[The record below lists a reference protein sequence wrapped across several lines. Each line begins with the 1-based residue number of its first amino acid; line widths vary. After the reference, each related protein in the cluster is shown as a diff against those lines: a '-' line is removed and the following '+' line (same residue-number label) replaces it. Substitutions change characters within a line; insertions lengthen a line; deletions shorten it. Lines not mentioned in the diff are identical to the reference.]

1 MEMSILNRLIVII
14 GISAISIVADQ
25 WSKSWATHQLKPTL
39 QEASKSHFSYLGD
52 TFRLTFVKNRG
63 AFLSLGSTFS
73 ETFRYWALK
82 VFPVLL
88 LIGLILHMLFSQTLT
103 WWQLAAFSFILG
115 GGLSNI
121 YDRLLYESVV
131 DFMNMGFGVIF
142 DWIGIND
149 IRTGI
154 FNIADVS
161 IMTGLFMM
169 LPSMFSKK
177 PDSTPLKDA

>member
-1 MEMSILNRLIVII
+1 MNMSILNRLIVIV
-14 GISAISIVADQ
+14 GICLVSIAGDQ
-25 WSKSWATHQLKPTL
+25 WSKSWATHQLKPDL
-39 QEASKSHFSYLGD
+39 QEASKNHFSYLGD
-52 TFRLTFVKNRG
+52 TFRLTYVKNRG
-63 AFLSLGSTFS
+63 AFLSLGSSLS

-88 LIGLILHMLFSQTLT
+88 LIGLVLHMLFSQTLT
-103 WWQLAAFSFILG
+103 WWQLVAFSFILG

-131 DFMNMGFGVIF
+131 DFMNMGFGVVF
-142 DWIGIND
+142 DWIGIKD

-154 FNIADVS
+154 FNVADVS

-169 LPSMFSKK
+169 LPTMFSKK
-177 PDSTPLKDA
+177 PDSEAVKES